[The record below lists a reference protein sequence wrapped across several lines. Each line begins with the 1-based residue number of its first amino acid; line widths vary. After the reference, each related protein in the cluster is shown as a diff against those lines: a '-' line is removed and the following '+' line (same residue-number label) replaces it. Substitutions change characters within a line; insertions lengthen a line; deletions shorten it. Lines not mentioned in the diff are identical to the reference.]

1 MRANRNPFD
10 ADFRLFPAEKM
21 QSIPAGVVCLERIT
35 DLLED
40 VRTVAYGVLT
50 VLTITSNNITE
61 TSLAGSDASDA
72 DDAPLLPTTVE
83 SLVNLARYSADSLVR
98 RIEDVA
104 DVLMDQAAEVG
115 GEK

>member
-1 MRANRNPFD
+1 MRANQNSLD
-10 ADFRLFPAEKM
+10 ADFRLFPAQKM
-21 QSIPAGVVCLERIT
+21 QSIPSGVVCLERIT

-40 VRTVAYGVLT
+40 VRTVASGVST

-72 DDAPLLPTTVE
+72 DGAPLLPTTVE
-83 SLVNLARYSADSLVR
+83 SLVNLARYASDSLIR

-104 DVLMDQAAEVG
+104 DALMDQAAEAG
-115 GEK
+115 GEQ